1 MEGLNWTVRSLK
13 ELVPMSIEANRLVGF
28 AETVGIG
35 TVAIV
40 VFFLKPLLQKH

>member
-28 AETVGIG
+28 AETVGIWS
-35 TVAIV
+35 T
-40 VFFLKPLLQKH
+40 LSS